1 MITQKSIGVKIASA
15 RKNKNLSQSAL
26 AQKIGISPQAVGKWE
41 RGESLPDI
49 ILLSR
54 IAEMLGL
61 DLNYFSEKESSLPLA
76 DTLDSM
82 ESSELNVVE
91 ESDKRKKNGW
101 NMSESNWVNVDF
113 SGIKNIQERFHAAHV
128 KKCLFVGADFSKVQM
143 KSNNFD
149 QCDFLNAK
157 LSNMSIQKTN
167 IAHCSL
173 KGVNLKETEFLRT
186 IISSSDFTKT
196 DLSKVLFEYSGLEKI
211 NLGPA
216 ELNRTAF
223 VNTYFSNVRFGGTID
238 RCSFE
243 KCSFSK
249 VTFEKAKLIQTFFK
263 YNDLKRVKFI
273 DCEADQLTY
282 ELLKHGKADL
292 SGIKLVSG

>member
-1 MITQKSIGVKIASA
+1 MITPKSIGLKLTTA
-15 RKNKNLSQSAL
+15 RKSKNFSQATLAHELAVSA
-26 AQKIGISPQAVGKWE
+26 QAVGKWE

-49 ILLSR
+49 IQLNR
-54 IAEMLGL
+54 IADLLGL
-61 DLNYFSEKESSLPLA
+61 DLNYFAEKETAIIAAVEQKSELAEVTTELKESEKK
-76 DTLDSM
+76 
-82 ESSELNVVE
+82 
-91 ESDKRKKNGW
+91 KRHNW

-113 SGIKNIQERFHAAHV
+113 SGIKNIQENFDSAQV
-128 KKCLFVGADFSKVQM
+128 KKCQFNGADLSNVQM
-143 KSNNFD
+143 KSNNFH

-196 DLSKVLFEYSGLEKI
+196 DLSKVLFDLSGLEKI

-216 ELNRTAF
+216 VLNRTAF
-223 VNTYFSNVRFGGTID
+223 VNTYFSSVRFGGTIE

-249 VTFEKAKLIQTFFK
+249 VTFEKVKLIQTFFK
-263 YNDLKRVKFI
+263 YNDLKRVTFI
-273 DCEADQLTY
+273 DCEADHLTY

-292 SGIKLVSG
+292 AGIKLVSG

>member
-82 ESSELNVVE
+82 ESSELNVAE

-113 SGIKNIQERFHAAHV
+113 SGIKNIQERFHAANV
-128 KKCLFVGADFSKVQM
+128 KKCQFVGADFSKVQM

-186 IISSSDFTKT
+186 IISSCDFTKT

-223 VNTYFSNVRFGGTID
+223 VNTYFSKVRFSGTID

-292 SGIKLVSG
+292 TGIKLVST